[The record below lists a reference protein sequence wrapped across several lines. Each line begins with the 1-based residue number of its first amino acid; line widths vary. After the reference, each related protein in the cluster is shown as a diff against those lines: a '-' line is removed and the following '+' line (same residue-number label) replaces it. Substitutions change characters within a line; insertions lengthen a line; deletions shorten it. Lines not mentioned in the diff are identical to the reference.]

1 MCWGV
6 TNGLAFEKLSGS
18 LKMSGKN
25 ETIISNRRVTRVS
38 MRRSLY
44 EWYGWNG
51 ILSMSGL
58 VPSGL
63 LDPSSCSRM
72 MCNDD
77 KEIIAN
83 GKMKCNAKNRVRVG
97 SLIAKPPHNQVVS
110 VVPKYGT
117 AVSRL
122 VITVAAQNDICPHG
136 RTYPKKAVAIK
147 VMSSVM
153 PDIQVSL
160 LR

>member
-1 MCWGV
+1 M
-6 TNGLAFEKLSGS
+6 AFEKLSGS

-25 ETIISNRRVTRVS
+25 ETMMSIDRIIRVRKS
-38 MRRSLY
+38 RSLY

-51 ILSMSGL
+51 ILSMSGF

-63 LDPSSCSRM
+63 LDPSSWSRM
-72 MCNDD
+72 ICSDD
-77 KEIIAN
+77 IEMIAN
-83 GKMKCNAKNRVRVG
+83 GRMKCSAKNRVRVG
-97 SLIAKPPHNQVVS
+97 SLIANPPHNQVVK

-117 AVSRL
+117 AVNRL

-136 RTYPKKAVAIK
+136 RTYPKKAVAMSA
-147 VMSSVM
+147 MSSVI

-160 LR
+160 FR